1 MSASTRKKS
10 ASPPRRS
17 IVSGEVA
24 SSRERPGSGAAATFV
39 IGRSAHL
46 GLLRLRGLA
55 PFNAA
60 LASHRGGRRLGHNPR
75 QNGRRRRRDRRRSCS
90 GGAGGGAGG
99 GVPSWPR
106 LVRLAP
112 RARRRLGPRRGRRGW
127 GRLGS
132 SVLRERRAGGNRA
145 RAAHGD
151 EYRCLPQQRSTRA
164 RHVAFPLSPTTLDPK
179 PSERQVNGLAP
190 GFWGDT
196 ARLRFYQTI

>member
-1 MSASTRKKS
+1 MSASTRTKS

-24 SSRERPGSGAAATFV
+24 SSRERPGSGGAAVFV
-39 IGRSAHL
+39 IGRS
-46 GLLRLRGLA
+46 G
-55 PFNAA
+55 FT
-60 LASHRGGRRLGHNPR
+60 LASASASRARAVEHGSRVAPRRVAAGTPTRVND
-75 QNGRRRRRDRRRSCS
+75 GRRRRRDNA
-90 GGAGGGAGG
+90 GGAVVGGGGWRSRWRRG
-99 GVPSWPR
+99 PRGRR

-164 RHVAFPLSPTTLDPK
+164 RHVAFPLRPTTLGPK
-179 PSERQVNGLAP
+179 RSEPASRMAWRQDSG
-190 GFWGDT
+190 
-196 ARLRFYQTI
+196 R